1 LVVVAFDLRK
11 EGLSM
16 PTKTMRKTKET
27 INQRFDQVIASLLEP
42 GEHPVAGAVAMSGL
56 SPWLV
61 GPLTQKKYF
70 MEVTDRR
77 VLFIKASR
85 VKLHD
90 QGLAWADPLDA
101 VQVHDVEWQHAWSK
115 LGYRRPNGED
125 IRLRI
130 QFDWREEGQAAV
142 AALTSHSQQPQA
154 PQPQAGEEDARAS
167 RGTIPTH

>member
-1 LVVVAFDLRK
+1 
-11 EGLSM
+11 
-16 PTKTMRKTKET
+16 
-27 INQRFDQVIASLLEP
+27 
-42 GEHPVAGAVAMSGL
+42 MSGL

-130 QFDWREEGQAAV
+130 QFDWREEGQAVV